1 MNRIRGAEQLDRFYP
16 AGGGKMTDPG
26 ITADTTGEIRKKRNQ
41 KFQIIDQQPDF
52 FPVQILCD
60 RFTKLKFSLAA
71 GNLYRFAMINADF
84 GNSIEFFRMPHFCF
98 PSRTRNQ
105 QDQSFHIRQIK
116 FRSYFFLI
124 IERSR
129 QSEKRH

>member
-1 MNRIRGAEQLDRFYP
+1 MSRICGAEELNRFHP
-16 AGGGKMTDPG
+16 GSGCKMTDPG
-26 ITADTTGEIRKKRNQ
+26 VISDTTGKMGQQGYQ

-52 FPVQILCD
+52 FPVQILYD